1 MTSLLDEHIASVN
14 EPGSQCL
21 FYFTPKSD
29 KGQTVKQVYK
39 TCGKATGLKPRRSV
53 DHLLRVPV
61 HRAGTVRAVS
71 GNAMQSDQRTLLNSP
86 EAGVT
91 LLTNPEVAVS
101 KEA

>member
-29 KGQTVKQVYK
+29 KGQTIKQVYK
-39 TCGKATGLKPRRSV
+39 TCGKATGLKLRRSV
-53 DHLLRVPV
+53 DHLPRVPV

-71 GNAMQSDQRTLLNSP
+71 GNAMQSRSENTSEQPGSRRHALDKS
-86 EAGVT
+86 
-91 LLTNPEVAVS
+91 
-101 KEA
+101 